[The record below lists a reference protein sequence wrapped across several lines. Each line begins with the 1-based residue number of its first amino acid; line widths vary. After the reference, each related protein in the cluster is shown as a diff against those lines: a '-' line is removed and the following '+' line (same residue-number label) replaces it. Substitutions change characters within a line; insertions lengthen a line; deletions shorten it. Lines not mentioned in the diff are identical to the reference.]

1 MKPPPPASRTADT
14 THGPVLGPAVCF
26 LVALLTIAVAAVIRR
41 QHLTSP
47 EMLPWLFFLPVTL
60 AGPAAAAIYVLGC
73 RHHAYPASVR
83 FWLYNIGGGT
93 AWATWTIWRWG
104 HSGMIVTTLAAL
116 VATGYAMATAP
127 EFAPPTSPVAAPP
140 VPLVRRE
147 EQQWE
152 TLINKI
158 CNIQEQPGIHVQSI
172 TPWPNRAGYRLTT
185 EFPLGSPHSF
195 RLLQDHAADLAAAK
209 RLPNGCVISAT
220 AGAHQGAALLHVA
233 TVNDTSV
240 IDFPTDYW
248 PQSITQQFPIGAYT
262 DQDPTMVEVYQSS
275 AMIAGMRGA
284 GKTVLLNVLTAR
296 LLCCTEPIV
305 IHVDLNGGGMSAP
318 WLMPYATGQLDEPPI
333 YWVARNAEEAL
344 IVAEVLTAI
353 AKDRKARYQ
362 RLRVSRNVDVLPV
375 SAELPAIVVI
385 VDEGGEVFGGSASK
399 TARQAAAALQH
410 LQAIGRAECVNVI
423 FSTQRGTA
431 TYIPSDV
438 RKATALKIVGMVED
452 DSEIAYVMDWS
463 KGLRVSDINGPDPLD
478 PNISPT
484 GFIRYRGS
492 VPRKFRWYR
501 LLPEQMI
508 QIALATQGRRPEMD
522 AAALRIG
529 GDVMATRWDR
539 ARPWLQALAGV
550 EPDVD
555 EAAAYVAPEPALT
568 VGDAANI
575 ADRIRAKLRGEAQ
588 SVTALSPPARP
599 AKSAEDDL
607 PEEWR
612 TTAAQLAALPT
623 TVDNDDATDQ
633 TGVAFVLDLIR
644 GAGPEGV
651 RTGTIFTRAQAAGLT
666 RRRATIS
673 RWIKELCDEGKVAR
687 AEQYATWVSIDHATR

>member
-1 MKPPPPASRTADT
+1 VKPPLPPPAPRTDP
-14 THGPVLGPAVCF
+14 THGPVAGPLVCF
-26 LVALLTIAVAAVIRR
+26 LTALLTVAAAAVIRR

-47 EMLPWLFFLPVTL
+47 QVLPWLPILPAIL
-60 AGPAAAAIYVLGC
+60 AGPAAAAVYVLG
-73 RHHAYPASVR
+73 RRRHAYPATIR
-83 FWLYNIGGGT
+83 FWLYNIGGAT
-93 AWATWTIWRWG
+93 LWAGWVISGHGWGIVATI
-104 HSGMIVTTLAAL
+104 VAL

-127 EFAPPTSPVAAPP
+127 AFAPPTPP
-140 VPLVRRE
+140 ATPPLPLVRRD

-152 TLINKI
+152 TLINRI
-158 CNIQEQPGIHVQSI
+158 CGIQEPPGVHIQSI
-172 TPWPNRAGYRLTT
+172 THWPNRAGYDLPV
-185 EFPLGSPHSF
+185 EFPPGSPHSY
-195 RLLQDHAADLAAAK
+195 RLLQDKATDLAAAK

-220 AGAHQGAALLHVA
+220 PGAHQGAAVLHVA

-240 IDFPTDYW
+240 IDFPTDYS
-248 PQSITQQFPIGAYT
+248 PRSVTKEFPIGAYA
-262 DQDPTMVEVYQSS
+262 DRDPTMVEVYQSS

-296 LLCCTEPIV
+296 LLCCTESIV

-318 WLMPYATGQLDEPPI
+318 WLMPYATGQLAKPPI

-375 SAELPAIVVI
+375 SAELPAIFVI
-385 VDEGGEVFGGSASK
+385 VDEGGEVFGGSAPK

-463 KGLRVSDINGPDPLD
+463 KGLRVSDINGPDPLN

-484 GFIRYRGS
+484 GFIRRRGLP
-492 VPRKFRWYR
+492 PRKFRWFR

-508 QIALATQGRRPEMD
+508 QIAVATQDRRPDMD
-522 AAALRIG
+522 PAALRIG
-529 GDVMATRWDR
+529 GDVMAKRWER

-550 EPDVD
+550 EPDED
-555 EAAAYVAPEPALT
+555 EATPYVVPEPALT
-568 VGDAANI
+568 LNDAATI
-575 ADRIRAKLRGEAQ
+575 ADRIRARLRGEAATPA
-588 SVTALSPPARP
+588 TAAPRP
-599 AKSAEDDL
+599 AKPVEDDL

-644 GAGPEGV
+644 AAGPEGV
-651 RTGTIFTRAQAAGLT
+651 RTGTIFLKAQAAGLT

-673 RWIKELCDEGKVAR
+673 RWINELRDAGKVTK
-687 AEQYATWVSIDHATR
+687 AEQYATWICVDHATR